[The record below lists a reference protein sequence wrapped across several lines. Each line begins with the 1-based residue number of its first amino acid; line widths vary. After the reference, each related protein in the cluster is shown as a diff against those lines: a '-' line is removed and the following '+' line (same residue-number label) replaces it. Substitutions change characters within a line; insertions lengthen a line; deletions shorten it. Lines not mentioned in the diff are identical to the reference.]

1 MASICHD
8 WVIKGFG
15 IMRFLKHLLILL
27 AEFGQFAWHNKA
39 WWIVPIVLVFLLLAA
54 LLFIGQSSAPFIY
67 TLF

>member
-1 MASICHD
+1 
-8 WVIKGFG
+8 
-15 IMRFLKHLLILL
+15 MRFLKHLLILL